1 MAMRC
6 AIYARY
12 SSDLQRDSSIEDQI
26 RRCREYAERRGWFV
40 EENCIRF
47 DEAVSAAALHGRKA
61 LQSLVTKAKSKPR
74 PFDRILIDDTSRLAR
89 NIEDALRTI
98 ETLRYR
104 GVFVTAVSQEID
116 SEHKT
121 ARQLL
126 TLHGMMDEQYLVG
139 LADKVHRGQEGRVLK
154 GLIPGG
160 RCYGYVNVPIED
172 PSRQGKYGR
181 PAVSGVRLEI
191 HQEQARVVRR
201 IFEMYASGGSLAGIA
216 KTLNAEGV
224 PSPQPGRKSARR
236 AWCPTGIREMLR
248 RERYRG
254 VHVWNR
260 TRKERNPETGRK
272 VSRARPESDYV
283 RAEVPGWRIVS
294 DELWE
299 AVQQKIVEK
308 QRFGNAR
315 LGGLDRTEK
324 SRQYLFS
331 GLLECGECESRM
343 VIVSGRGRQKR
354 GYPRYG
360 CPSHR
365 YRGVCD
371 NGLTIRQERLEE
383 QLLGALEERLFKP
396 EMMDYTLRRFREQLD
411 QRLAEIQRDATRNSL
426 PALQR
431 KHKELQEQAERLA
444 DAIGEAGHSPTL
456 LSRLTRVESEL
467 ARVEESMQA
476 HKPFNPKGTEEEIRD
491 FVTKNVLH
499 LRHTLRG
506 DVTAAK
512 AALQTHMGQLIL
524 TPKGTQKGPVFEVS
538 GAIDLLGSKKD
549 VMLVVAR
556 DGIEPPTPAF
566 SGP

>member
-1 MAMRC
+1 MAGRS
-6 AIYARY
+6 AL
-12 SSDLQRDSSIEDQI
+12 DLL
-26 RRCREYAERRGWFV
+26 V
-40 EENCIRF
+40 E
-47 DEAVSAAALHGRKA
+47 AAKR
-61 LQSLVTKAKSKPR
+61 KPR
-74 PFDRILIDDTSRLAR
+74 PFDRILVDDTSRLAR
-89 NIEDALRTI
+89 NTADFLRLVAI
-98 ETLRYR
+98 LRFHE
-104 GVFVTAVSQEID
+104 VHVTAVSQGID
-116 SEHKT
+116 TQQKST
-121 ARQLL
+121 RPLL
-126 TLHGMMDEQYLVG
+126 AVQGMMDEQYLVG
-139 LADKVHRGQEGRVLK
+139 LAEKVHRGQEGRVLK

-160 RCYGYVNVPIED
+160 RCYGYMNVPIED

-181 PAVSGVRLEI
+181 PAVSGVRLEL
-191 HQEQARVVRR
+191 HPEQARLVRR

-224 PSPQPGRKSARR
+224 RSPQPGRKSARR

-294 DELWE
+294 EELWE
-299 AVQQKIVEK
+299 AVQQRIVEK

-324 SRQYLFS
+324 SRRYLFS
-331 GLLECGECESRM
+331 GLLECGECQARM

-365 YRGVCD
+365 YRGSCH

-383 QLLGALEERLFKP
+383 QLLGALEERLLKP

-538 GAIDLLGSKKD
+538 GAIDLLGSKD
-549 VMLVVAR
+549 VMLMVAR

-566 SGP
+566 SEPRSTIAKLLILFAIFIAILPKTTNLLEQKWNSLLEQPLVHKCLRG